1 MTPTLKQVK
10 ALVALYKHR
19 HFGNAAIE
27 LHISQP
33 AFSRIIQD
41 LEGVVGGALVDRS
54 SRSVQLT
61 ALGERFARLGE
72 DLIHTWETSFN
83 IRKFPGTE
91 LAKPVKIAMGPALA
105 NMLVP
110 VLLKRRKSSSFNERA
125 SIVVG
130 SCRRIIAN
138 VYQGDVDIGVCSLV
152 EGPYVHHEELL
163 SSRIGALIS
172 KNSAVS
178 ADYISPRDIAT
189 YPLIRLKAD
198 DFMYNMVAA
207 HCPELI
213 AAMANAPEIND
224 LGTILQVV
232 RSGISAAI
240 VSSVTASHPLA
251 SELNFI
257 PFTHI
262 FMQRKF
268 FIICK
273 AGRED
278 EPFIHHMFDSVR
290 DAARSISWHQGVD
303 LINPHKTS

>member
-19 HFGNAAIE
+19 HFGNAANE

-41 LEGVVGGALVDRS
+41 LERIVGGALVDRS

-61 ALGERFARLGE
+61 PLGERFARLGE
-72 DLIHTWETSFN
+72 ELLHTWETNFN
-83 IRKFPGTE
+83 IKKSSGFE
-91 LAKPVKIAMGPALA
+91 LTKPVKIAMGPALA
-105 NMLVP
+105 NMLIP
-110 VLLKRRKSSSFNERA
+110 VLLGNRKSSSFNKRA
-125 SIVVG
+125 SIMVG
-130 SCRRIIAN
+130 SCRRVIAN
-138 VYQGDVDIGVCSLV
+138 VYQGDIDIGVCSLV
-152 EGPYVHHEELL
+152 EGPYVYHEELL
-163 SSRIGALIS
+163 SSRIGVLIS
-172 KNSAVS
+172 GDSNVHM
-178 ADYISPRDIAT
+178 DHVSPRDIAT
-189 YPLIRLKAD
+189 HPLIRLKAD

-213 AAMANAPEIND
+213 TAMADAPEIND

-232 RSGISAAI
+232 RSGICAAI

-251 SELNFI
+251 RDLKFI
-257 PFTHI
+257 PFSHN

-273 AGRED
+273 SGREE
-278 EPFIHHMFDSVR
+278 EPFICQLFNSMKE
-290 DAARSISWHQGVD
+290 AARSTPWHQGVM
-303 LINPHKTS
+303 LAVEKEP